1 MDRPAPEILPPDL
14 EEDLLVALRHV
25 AHGEVEEHP
34 VGRAPVEVEP
44 LDHEP
49 VGNVAILLE
58 FLRVPIVGVGE
69 VLGTEDD
76 LAFDGGVL
84 TGIVRLG
91 LVLCGLG
98 LRGLVRRERRCEDD
112 EREGQ
117 QQNDA
122 WCFESPHRPTLLPRD
137 YRRKRIPAGWFEPWI
152 CEWQFRQPRSNIRLP
167 GKNSAPGLASA

>member
-1 MDRPAPEILPPDL
+1 M
-14 EEDLLVALRHV
+14 
-25 AHGEVEEHP
+25 
-34 VGRAPVEVEP
+34 EVEP

-49 VGNVAILLE
+49 VGDVAILLE

-69 VLGTEDD
+69 VLGAEDD

-84 TGIVRLG
+84 AWHRPPWTSAFAGSSFAG
-91 LVLCGLG
+91 SSAANAACA
-98 LRGLVRRERRCEDD
+98 DD

-122 WCFESPHRPTLLPRD
+122 RCFESPHRPTLLPRD

-152 CEWQFRQPRSNIRLP
+152 CE
-167 GKNSAPGLASA
+167 